1 MSFGNLRAN
10 RQKHIQNLTN
20 EMQKSQNQ
28 DKGYGDDRFWKIE
41 RDKSG
46 NGHAVIRFLDV
57 SDGED
62 LPWAKFWDHGFQ
74 GPGGWYIENS
84 LTTIGKQD
92 PVSEYNTELWNNGTE
107 AGKEQARKQK
117 RRLRYVS
124 NVLILKDPANPHNE
138 GQIKLFQY
146 GKRIHD
152 KIMEVMYPE
161 FPDQEKIYPFC
172 YHSGADFKLRVRL
185 YDGFVNYDKSDFDSP
200 RQLIDTGDEKQD
212 NASMEALWKKQ
223 YKLSEFT
230 DPDGGRFKSY
240 EELKAKLNRILGL
253 DGGAKE
259 LKSESAEELPSAY
272 SQPSFGTKEPEQ
284 IGSTEVNDNFSSTES
299 EVTMSYFE
307 KLANT

>member
-1 MSFGNLRAN
+1 MSFNSLRTN
-10 RQKHIQNLTN
+10 KKQHIQKLTD
-20 EMQKSQNQ
+20 EIQKSQNQ
-28 DKGYGDDRFWKIE
+28 ERGFGDDRFWKVE
-41 RDKSG
+41 RDKSD
-46 NGHAVIRFLDV
+46 NGYAVIRFLPPAE
-57 SDGED
+57 GED

-124 NVLILKDPANPHNE
+124 NVLVLQDPARPENE

-161 FPDQEKIYPFC
+161 FQDEDPIYCFDFWD
-172 YHSGADFKLRVRL
+172 GADFKLKVRR
-185 YDGFVNYDKSDFDSP
+185 YDGFVNYDKSEFDKP
-200 RQLIDTGDEKQD
+200 RQLFETDEE
-212 NASMEALWKKQ
+212 MEALWNKQ

-230 DPDGGRFKSY
+230 DPDGGRFKTY
-240 EELKAKLNRILGL
+240 EELKTKMTRVLGL
-253 DGGAKE
+253 GSDSVEPKIDT
-259 LKSESAEELPSAY
+259 AEDVKLPWEGK
-272 SQPSFGTKEPEQ
+272 PSFDTKDSEP
-284 IGSTEVNDNFSSTES
+284 INTTEVDDKFTSGDDKGDT
-299 EVTMSYFE
+299 VSYFE
-307 KLANT
+307 KLANG